1 MIVQKDLPV
10 LECNIKNGKVLIGSD
25 FHIPFQDKDAVDC
38 FIDKAIE
45 LQPEA
50 IVINGDLLDFYRLSK
65 FAKGEGRNPM
75 EEIIEAQTIL
85 KTLRNKCPNS
95 KIFYPI
101 GNHSARL
108 EKYIYDKAPEI
119 VSIVDNF
126 YDLLKCKDM
135 EVQGCHKVIFNNE
148 FICKHGS
155 IVSQKAGQ
163 TAIKEMER
171 SYTSGAT
178 GHCFSEDVEVL
189 TPTGWRRVIDVN
201 IGETVG
207 TINKE
212 TKEFQWNI
220 AKDKFVYD
228 NYKHLYHIKSQI
240 VDLMVTDK
248 HGLVGYNAY
257 NDKFEEFT
265 AAELAV
271 SGKNYKFICAAEKNY
286 KSGVNIDYAMLRLLV
301 NISSDGSIEDNGIR
315 FHLRKERKI
324 THLIALL
331 DLLEMKYSIHKQTC
345 GTTKI
350 RILKES
356 AEPIINTYF
365 PDGKKLPE
373 ILRDARPK
381 QAEVILD
388 EYSITDGNKNREA
401 KNSYQIST
409 NKKEE
414 ADLLQEIFVKN
425 GFRSSLIKR
434 ISGNYC
440 LTVNTNPLTSIT
452 KNNVSVV
459 PYEGKVSCLTVDNG
473 TLIVRSKGKTV
484 ITQNTHRLIKYITRK
499 AEKKFVWI
507 ETGCLCTMKPEYM
520 LEPDWQQGFALIEFR
535 KSKLYKADVFEI
547 ENGKVL

>member
-10 LECNIKNGKVLIGSD
+10 LEYNIKNGKVLIGSD

-85 KTLRNKCPNS
+85 KVLRTKCPNS
-95 KIFYPI
+95 KIYYPI
-101 GNHSARL
+101 GNHENRL

-126 YDLLKCKDM
+126 YELLKCKDI

-189 TPTGWRRVIDVN
+189 TPTGWRRIIDVN

-212 TKEFQWNI
+212 TKEFQWNE

-228 NYKHLYHIKSQI
+228 NYKHLYHIKSQV

-248 HGLVGYNAY
+248 HGLVGYNTY
-257 NDKFEEFT
+257 TNRFEEFT
-265 AAELAV
+265 AAELAI
-271 SGKNYKFICAAEKNY
+271 SGKNYKFICAAQKNY
-286 KSGVNIDYAMLRLLV
+286 KPGINIDEPMLRLLV

-331 DLLEMKYSIHKQTC
+331 DLLGMKYSVYKQSC

-356 AEPIINTYF
+356 AESIINTYF
-365 PDGKKLPE
+365 PNGKKLPE
-373 ILRDARPK
+373 ILRDVKPH
-381 QAEVILD
+381 QAEIILD
-388 EYSITDGNKNREA
+388 EYSITDGNKNKEA

-409 NKKEE
+409 KKKEE

-434 ISGNYC
+434 INENYC

-452 KNNVSVV
+452 KNNVSIV
-459 PYEGKVSCLTVDNG
+459 PYKGKVSCLTVGNG

-520 LEPDWQQGFALIEFR
+520 LEPDWQQGFALVEF
-535 KSKLYKADVFEI
+535 KKGKLYKVDVFEI